1 MVNELS
7 YVAKA
12 KNNAAK
18 YVLLGLI
25 VTSMIFVIASN
36 LATNFSG
43 VLWVFALGFITAT
56 IYVYN
61 KNVGSEYCYSV
72 TNEGGRPT
80 FLVSMKVGK
89 TTKIMARIDLWS
101 ISEIKRFSRKEYRAY
116 KSDKGVIRYSY
127 HPTMFADEVYFILVR
142 SEHENAD
149 IVIEADE
156 SFIQALND
164 SL

>member
-25 VTSMIFVIASN
+25 GTSMIFVIASN

-56 IYVYN
+56 I
-61 KNVGSEYCYSV
+61 
-72 TNEGGRPT
+72 
-80 FLVSMKVGK
+80 
-89 TTKIMARIDLWS
+89 
-101 ISEIKRFSRKEYRAY
+101 
-116 KSDKGVIRYSY
+116 
-127 HPTMFADEVYFILVR
+127 
-142 SEHENAD
+142 
-149 IVIEADE
+149 
-156 SFIQALND
+156 
-164 SL
+164 